1 MKKRKRKLNYF
12 NIFKLIIL
20 IVLIITSINLIKNIS
35 FNKKI
40 YNDIKG
46 DNLTIN
52 INKKYLK
59 LNNKNLEYI
68 KKSNVKVK
76 IKEKNISYIIDNS
89 KLKKKNYIKID
100 SYSKRINKKDFNNS
114 KGYFIL
120 TNENIKDG
128 EIVNVKLPKYLIKN
142 GYVDVYGVKNNKYKI
157 IKQKEKIK
165 NSRVIF
171 NIDTKYDSYC
181 FVYVKL
187 KDIIVSN
194 KISITKGQNINL
206 DVKISPKNSTEKE
219 ILFKNVNRRYIDI
232 KNNYISAKRK
242 GKTSFLII
250 NKKEN
255 IKKKVHVNIKQKK
268 YSVTVKDGISYIDG
282 IMLVNKTYPLPKDY
296 NPGKIN
302 DDTLNAF
309 YKMQSAALID
319 NINLWIASGFRSYD
333 TQNELYNKYVS
344 EVGKEKADTFSAR
357 AGFSEHQTG
366 YAMDLNIV
374 DSSFEGTKEAKWI
387 EANCYKYGFIIR
399 YPKDKQNITGYKYEP
414 WHVRYLGNEKA
425 KIIYDSK
432 LTLEEYYG
440 LDSKYKVD

>member
-187 KDIIVSN
+187 KDII
-194 KISITKGQNINL
+194 
-206 DVKISPKNSTEKE
+206 
-219 ILFKNVNRRYIDI
+219 
-232 KNNYISAKRK
+232 
-242 GKTSFLII
+242 
-250 NKKEN
+250 
-255 IKKKVHVNIKQKK
+255 
-268 YSVTVKDGISYIDG
+268 
-282 IMLVNKTYPLPKDY
+282 
-296 NPGKIN
+296 
-302 DDTLNAF
+302 
-309 YKMQSAALID
+309 D